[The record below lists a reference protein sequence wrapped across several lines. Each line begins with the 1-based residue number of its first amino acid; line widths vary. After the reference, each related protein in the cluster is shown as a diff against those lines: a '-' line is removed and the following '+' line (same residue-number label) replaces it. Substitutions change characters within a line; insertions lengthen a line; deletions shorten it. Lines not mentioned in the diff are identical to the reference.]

1 MKSRHER
8 SEVIFLGC
16 GLTVFGHGLGMIHSE
31 LVKLLRLQERD
42 LALLQVL
49 KQMREIPA
57 KIAGCQQKL
66 EGDQKALVLAQQA
79 VTEVELRIK
88 QIELDI
94 GTRRTSIQRLQQ
106 QQFET
111 RKNEEFQTMGLE
123 IKRYEGMVA
132 ELEDQ
137 QLAEM
142 LILDERKAQ
151 VQVARGVLTASE
163 TLVNEE
169 ISEWQRRLKGL
180 EKSKQELEVEVTTLE
195 EPVEG
200 EVLALYKRIL
210 TKKGTAAVVPV
221 EHGVCGGCHMKITI
235 SSLQVLAKGEQIE
248 HCESCGRMIYMA

>member
-1 MKSRHER
+1 VKLF
-8 SEVIFLGC
+8 FLGC
-16 GLTVFGHGLGMIHSE
+16 GFVFYGHGLQMIHSE
-31 LVKLLRLQERD
+31 LIKLLRLQERD

-66 EGDQKALVLAQQA
+66 EGDKKALAQAQQA

-132 ELEDQ
+132 EFEDQ

-142 LILDERKAQ
+142 LVLDERKGQ
-151 VQVARGVLTASE
+151 VEVARGVLKASE
-163 TLVNEE
+163 TVVNEE
-169 ISEWQRRLKGL
+169 ISEWQRRLEGL
-180 EKSKQELEVEVTTLE
+180 EKSKKELEAEVTALA
-195 EPVEG
+195 EPVEE

-210 TKKGTAAVVPV
+210 TKKGTAAVAPV

-235 SSLQVLAKGEQIE
+235 SSLQALAKAEQIE
-248 HCESCGRMIYMA
+248 HCESCGRMIYLA